1 MKTIQDIK
9 SARQAKMS
17 DMFHELGIFFAFG
30 QEQFDRSRKPD
41 VAYVSGGYG
50 MCIPE
55 NNVEAYKK
63 RFDRIIRES
72 NEELRENIDMDRYI
86 EYQLD
91 NYEVYYTRDISEAY
105 AIVKEIYP
113 QCTTEDVWRVL
124 HMTDR

>member
-1 MKTIQDIK
+1 
-9 SARQAKMS
+9 
-17 DMFHELGIFFAFG
+17 
-30 QEQFDRSRKPD
+30 
-41 VAYVSGGYG
+41 
-50 MCIPE
+50 
-55 NNVEAYKK
+55 
-63 RFDRIIRES
+63 
-72 NEELRENIDMDRYI
+72 MDHYI